1 MQYLDDF
8 LWEKYIRKLFDLI
21 NPIIDHWK
29 SAFNTVQKLF
39 WLSIRIG

>member
-8 LWEKYIRKLFDLI
+8 LWEKHIRKLFDLI
-21 NPIIDHWK
+21 NPIDHWK

-39 WLSIRIG
+39 WLSIG